1 MVTIEVQVF
10 LCVNF
15 KMSAICDFFVPYSS
29 LMNINNDH

>member
-15 KMSAICDFFVPYSS
+15 EMSAICDFFVPYSS
-29 LMNINNDH
+29 LMDINTDR